1 MKFKFIPLLKQL
13 YIRFDEHEVSALGAQ
28 MTYYLILA
36 FFPFLLFVMTLISY
50 TPITSADILVHVKPL
65 LATDAYVMIEDF
77 VSGVLDGDN
86 KTVLSFGM
94 IGTIWASSTGVK
106 AIIRGLNKAYDTIE
120 NRPFWKVRGFAI
132 LLTLGLGA
140 VILISLAMLIFGQMI
155 GERLLKLLG
164 NPTNFKATWDLGT
177 YIVPLFI
184 MFIVFIFMY
193 RRIPNHFISF
203 REALPGAAFSTLG
216 WVITS
221 VLFAYYVNNWGHY
234 TKVYGSI
241 GGIIVLLI
249 WLYISSIITL
259 LGGEVN
265 AILAI
270 VRKEKNRDIIE
281 SR

>member
-1 MKFKFIPLLKQL
+1 MKVRFIPLIKQL
-13 YIRFDEHEVSALGAQ
+13 FVRYDEHEVSALGAQ
-28 MTYYLILA
+28 MTYYIVLA

-50 TPITSADILVHVKPL
+50 TPITSEDILIHVKPF

-86 KTVLSFGM
+86 RTVLSFGM

-106 AIIRGLNKAYDTIE
+106 AIIRGLNKAYDMIE
-120 NRPFWKVRGFAI
+120 NRPFWKVRGIAI

-155 GERLLKLLG
+155 GDQLFKLLG
-164 NPTNFKATWDLGT
+164 YPANFKTTWNWGT
-177 YIVPLFI
+177 YLVPLFI

-193 RRIPNHFISF
+193 RRIPNRQITF

-221 VLFAYYVNNWGHY
+221 ILFAYYVNNWGHY
-234 TKVYGSI
+234 TKIYGSI

-265 AILAI
+265 AALFNI
-270 VRKEKNRDIIE
+270 RKGNK
-281 SR
+281 